1 MNLKDRMILED
12 YRKNKQ
18 DFVEMGDIVNN
29 KLHEIVE
36 KCNVKAFAIE
46 HRVKKEKSLIGKL
59 HRSEGYYNQFSDLM
73 DILGA
78 RIICSFSDEVDIL
91 GKEIEKEFVIDKIN
105 SSDKRALI
113 KADSFGY
120 LSLHYICSLKESDEY
135 DSRLCKWRFEIQ
147 IRTALQHVWSD
158 IEHDMGYK
166 SEFGVP
172 RGVVRGFSRV
182 AGLLEIADDEFVRIR
197 DIMKNYTENIRQRIV
212 NNTADDI
219 IIDSIS
225 LAEYMKRNL
234 KMQEFLHELAS
245 FSDAQIDEISP
256 ENYIEQLEWFH
267 ITTIGQLQN
276 LLKTYKQSA
285 LDMAKNALT
294 NSDLDIISSNAALL
308 YLCRAK
314 LVHEYSKEQALQFLM
329 INSKD
334 EKRAQRLVNYIYR
347 YKDKI

>member
-12 YRKNKQ
+12 YRKNRQ
-18 DFVEMGDIVNN
+18 DFVEMGNIVND

-36 KCNVKAFAIE
+36 NAHIKTFAIE
-46 HRVKKEKSLIGKL
+46 HRVKTEKSLIGKL
-59 HRSEGYYNQFSDLM
+59 HKSEGYYNQFSDLM

-91 GKEIEKEFVIDKIN
+91 GKEIEKNFVIDTVN

-172 RGVVRGFSRV
+172 RGVIRGFSRV

-197 DIMKNYTENIRQRIV
+197 DTMKEYTENIRQRII

-219 IIDSIS
+219 LIDSIS
-225 LAEYMKRNL
+225 LSEYMKRNI
-234 KMQEFLHELAS
+234 KMQDFLKELAS
-245 FSDAQIDEISP
+245 FSNAQIDEISP
-256 ENYIEQLEWFH
+256 ENYIEQLEWLH
-267 ITTIGQLQN
+267 ITKIGQLSN
-276 LLKTYKQSA
+276 LLETYKESA
-285 LDMAKNALT
+285 LTMAKNALS

-314 LVHEYSKEQALQFLM
+314 LIQEYSPDQAIQFLM

-334 EKRAQRLVNYIYR
+334 EKRAKRLVNYIYR

>member
-12 YRKNKQ
+12 YRKNRQ

-36 KCNVKAFAIE
+36 KAHIKTFAIE
-46 HRVKKEKSLIGKL
+46 HRVKTEKSLIGKL
-59 HRSEGYYNQFSDLM
+59 HKSEGYYNQFSDLM

-78 RIICSFSDEVDIL
+78 RIICSFCDEVDIL
-91 GKEIEKEFVIDKIN
+91 GKEIEKNFVIDTVN

-172 RGVVRGFSRV
+172 RGVIRGFSRV

-197 DIMKNYTENIRQRIV
+197 DTMKEYTENIRQRII

-219 IIDSIS
+219 LIDSIS
-225 LAEYMKRNL
+225 LSEYMKRNI
-234 KMQEFLHELAS
+234 KMQEFLQELAS
-245 FSDAQIDEISP
+245 FSNAQIDEISP
-256 ENYIEQLEWFH
+256 ENYIEQLEWLH
-267 ITTIGQLQN
+267 ITTIGQLSK
-276 LLKTYKQSA
+276 LLETYNESA
-285 LDMAKNALT
+285 LAMAKNALS

-314 LVHEYSKEQALQFLM
+314 LIQEYSQDQALHFLM

-334 EKRAQRLVNYIYR
+334 EKRAKRLVNYIYR